1 MSEKR
6 PLRRDREVPA
16 EGHLPVMLEEV
27 LEALSPRE
35 GETHADLT
43 LGAAGHGAA
52 ILARLGSAG
61 LLLGVDRDAQALELA
76 RTRLE
81 AVGGRF
87 RLFQGEFSRL
97 PEFLRQLGG
106 VPEGALDGALLD
118 LGVSSMQLDQPER
131 GFSFLREGPL
141 DMRMAPGEGLS
152 AADLLERS
160 SVEELERI
168 LRELGEEK
176 AARRIARAVERAR
189 RLGRIETTT
198 QLARIIEEALPRRG
212 AKIHPATRSF
222 QGIRIAVNR
231 ELDHLRL
238 LLRDLDRWIRPG
250 GRVAVL
256 SYHSLEDRIVKQSLQ
271 SRVDEGIFRWREP
284 PVRLPTA
291 EEIERNPRSRS
302 AKMRSVVRA

>member
-1 MSEKR
+1 
-6 PLRRDREVPA
+6 
-16 EGHLPVMLEEV
+16 
-27 LEALSPRE
+27 
-35 GETHADLT
+35 
-43 LGAAGHGAA
+43 
-52 ILARLGSAG
+52 
-61 LLLGVDRDAQALELA
+61 
-76 RTRLE
+76 
-81 AVGGRF
+81 
-87 RLFQGEFSRL
+87 
-97 PEFLRQLGG
+97 
-106 VPEGALDGALLD
+106 
-118 LGVSSMQLDQPER
+118 MQLDQPER